1 MKLLSRR
8 MRRNYAL
15 DASSTSGG
23 DGKPVQ
29 KVRVAAPEK
38 AMAAPS
44 NYDELQRR
52 RQMKKGVTV
61 EEEAS
66 PIPPT
71 LLAAAESGK
80 DPEEV
85 ATRTSHSD
93 TLEQGDEEPPRQSQ
107 LFSGVLRRRTL
118 NKFRSWLGNFVTQ
131 KSFGPGVLEAM
142 DGGSDEEEESTD
154 QKAVVN
160 DIWALKNHFLAAY
173 LNGELDILDRCLQAC
188 VDKHGKGAYLA
199 IAKEPGELTLE
210 EWLQMYSAP
219 KMMRKLQE
227 LHHEVY
233 EEEQLRRAFTLL
245 QNLTAGPRLQLGE
258 RRPEMASTKGP
269 RRVRGQ
275 SSGMVIIF
283 ADFEE
288 GASQVRWAK
297 ALGQRL
303 VRGTE
308 AASSGRESVRNALT
322 DTVAKAL
329 DGLSP
334 VLRLARAAAR
344 WVQRGLFEEASNEL
358 RLLWALAALEP
369 KAAGAA
375 FFDDRRPAAR
385 HLGFAIRV
393 VCRAIVADQG
403 RPLSV
408 QKAETLFL
416 ALQLSAEFCRH
427 RRLQML
433 TEKREEAE
441 KEATLPGAPRFPALP
456 KLGKDRV
463 EHIEPT
469 DEGDAALLECLQA
482 KTLILATAALSA
494 LLPCAAACA
503 SDKSVQGDDEETTTE
518 TRCQLASQ
526 LLAASWRILDQAG
539 LPGAAQLRPALCELA
554 TAAGI
559 TRPAAFKQDQEA
571 SLALR
576 AAAVASGSSEVKISK
591 SLLRP
596 ARVPHAGLLQILAS
610 VKEDAPK
617 PARSFA
623 LVAKRGRTHERPV
636 QPKATVIA
644 QARAGLEKVTSCVSA
659 KGEETEQLLRCA
671 VLYGGPFLAD
681 RLSRDLPECQEP
693 ARCLFEKL
701 RPVLQREVGDAVQV
715 QDGGVSVTPV
725 EGRTRRKAQI
735 AGNSSR
741 LAELREVRRSWDA
754 ETEMQWQ
761 QLSQLTADLDETDDD
776 EYLDE
781 SEDEMP

>member
-15 DASSTSGG
+15 DASSTSS
-23 DGKPVQ
+23 DDAKPVQ

-38 AMAAPS
+38 TKSAPT

-61 EEEAS
+61 VEEEAS
-66 PIPPT
+66 PVPPT

-80 DPEEV
+80 DPEEA
-85 ATRTSHSD
+85 ATRTSHAD
-93 TLEQGDEEPPRQSQ
+93 TLEKADEEPPRQSQ

-142 DGGSDEEEESTD
+142 DGGSSEEEESTD
-154 QKAVVN
+154 QKAAVN

-188 VDKHGKGAYLA
+188 VDKHGRGAYLA

-269 RRVRGQ
+269 RRARGQ

-288 GASQVRWAK
+288 GSSQVHWAK

-344 WVQRGLFEEASNEL
+344 WVQRGLFEEASGEL

-393 VCRAIVADQG
+393 VCRAIVAGQG
-403 RPLSV
+403 RPLSL
-408 QKAETLFL
+408 QKAETLLL
-416 ALQLSAEFCRH
+416 ALQLCAEFCRH
-427 RRLQML
+427 RRLQRL
-433 TEKREEAE
+433 TEKREE
-441 KEATLPGAPRFPALP
+441 EATLPGAPRFPALP
-456 KLGKDRV
+456 KLGKDRA
-463 EHIEPT
+463 EHIEPA
-469 DEGDAALLECLQA
+469 DEGDAAPLECLQA

-494 LLPCAAACA
+494 LLPCAAACT
-503 SDKSVQGDDEETTTE
+503 SDKSAQGDDEETTTE

-539 LPGAAQLRPALCELA
+539 FPGAATLRPALCELA

-596 ARVPHAGLLQILAS
+596 ARVPDAGLLQLLAS

-617 PARSFA
+617 PAKSFP

-644 QARAGLEKVTSCVSA
+644 QAHAGLDKVTSCVSA

-693 ARCLFEKL
+693 ARRLFEQL

-715 QDGGVSVTPV
+715 QEGGGVSVTPV